1 MASEQWLL
9 NDTTVNSG
17 AYFTAVGSSYKLKNN
32 NQTRS
37 RTTSSPTPY
46 EGAGCYLFTTNN
58 TVREI
63 QTSANG
69 DVNGAKFVDYYVYVP
84 TGLDVVDYQFML
96 CANDGAVE
104 YSWAA
109 FFEDGSIGFGS
120 YDGVYGLI
128 VTRVSSAGAITVGA
142 WNRLAAKSDTYGILE
157 LKAFRGSNINGSTAD
172 TTITTT
178 SYQSSLGF
186 SAYVKLGVT
195 GGPFVTYF
203 PYADDIKFDT
213 AAYPTRGTAYTA
225 SGTST
230 ITATG
235 TAAMSNA
242 RVGAG
247 SGTGTAT
254 GAGAASRG
262 RSVTGSASVTASATA
277 AMSSTQVI
285 GASGTGTASGSAAGA
300 ITAVVTIS
308 GSATITGTGTSTA
321 SVAMAQTATAI
332 GTVIATSSVDFIVT
346 PPITL
351 QSNGTVIA
359 DSSGEMAKTM
369 PVESTGTA
377 TATSQAGAT
386 HTYYIFKPPTREIA
400 PLSLDPY
407 AELVGY
413 YQGKTLV
420 KRDGVWKLVQNKRQD
435 WLDQC
440 EYVFPGGREN
450 RVNGTQKTELESA
463 GYTVETRTS

>member
-84 TGLDVVDYQFML
+84 TGLDVIDYQFML
-96 CANDGAVE
+96 CANDAAVQ

-120 YDGVYGLI
+120 YDNVYGLI

-142 WNRLAAKSDTYGILE
+142 WNRLAAKSDAYGILE
-157 LKAFRGSNINGSTAD
+157 LKAFRGSNVNGSTAD
-172 TTITTT
+172 TTITTA

-195 GGPFVTYF
+195 GGPYVTYF
-203 PYADDIKFDT
+203 PYVDDIKFDDT
-213 AAYPTRGTAYTA
+213 AYPTRGTAHTATA
-225 SGTST
+225 SST

-235 TAAMSNA
+235 TATMSSSRPA
-242 RVGAG
+242 SG
-247 SGTGTAT
+247 SSTETATGTA
-254 GAGAASRG
+254 AASNQR
-262 RSVTGSASVTASATA
+262 TLEGSASVTASATA
-277 AMSSTQVI
+277 EMSSTQVI
-285 GASGTGTASGSAAGA
+285 GASGTGTATGTADAAV
-300 ITAVVTIS
+300 TALVTIS
-308 GSATITGTGTSTA
+308 GAGSATASATAGASSTQVFA
-321 SVAMAQTATAI
+321 GSATVTATGA
-332 GTVIATSSVDFIVT
+332 
-346 PPITL
+346 
-351 QSNGTVIA
+351 A
-359 DSSGEMAKTM
+359 DSSIRPLVTVDGAGTITA
-369 PVESTGTA
+369 TGAGTASKQQTLAATA
-377 TATSQAGAT
+377 TATASATGNMIFITQITASATVTATATAVALITTPGTLYGSAQKVAGLYGSST
-386 HTYYIFKPPTREIA
+386 KPTLTTR
-400 PLSLDPY
+400 S
-407 AELVGY
+407 
-413 YQGKTLV
+413 
-420 KRDGVWKLVQNKRQD
+420 
-435 WLDQC
+435 
-440 EYVFPGGREN
+440 
-450 RVNGTQKTELESA
+450 
-463 GYTVETRTS
+463 